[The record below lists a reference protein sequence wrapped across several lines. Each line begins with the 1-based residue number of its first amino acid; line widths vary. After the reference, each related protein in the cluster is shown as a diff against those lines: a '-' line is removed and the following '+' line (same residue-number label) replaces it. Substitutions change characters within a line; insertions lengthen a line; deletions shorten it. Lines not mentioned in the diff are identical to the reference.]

1 MFCWGETTR
10 RELGLEDSVL
20 QVDGVNSDLHQ
31 MVPRKPKIA
40 DICAGN
46 GVIAF
51 IEHNGNGSVWIKGN
65 GRNQARRRKTM
76 SLVLKKEK
84 IHLLDCR
91 ASQIV
96 LVSETGKVFDVISE
110 KYTVSRLLT
119 SLNDRQIIQVACG
132 NYHSLVLTKEGEVFY
147 WREPQVEQ
155 CGSPKLLETLLG
167 IPVAQ
172 IAAGGDHSFALSLS
186 GTVFGWG
193 RNSAGQLGLGDTQ
206 DRDIPTPVRSLAF
219 KGTVFISCGEEH
231 TAILTKGGLVF
242 TFGSGSYGQL
252 GHNSLRNE
260 LRPRLVAELWGKKV
274 SQIACGR
281 YHTLTYVSSSKTI
294 YSFGCGEQRQLG
306 NCGSRNQK
314 VPLPVELRPETS
326 SKIRIDRIV
335 AGGNQSFVLCS
346 PEHSA
351 NSTSWNDNKMILT
364 VTDRVIEK
372 WISRSDPKSWRNT
385 KKEITRIFSSASCLN
400 GSFLG
405 ERHYRTTK
413 ELSGLDL
420 SLARLAFEKLATNDK
435 VLAQVE
441 SVVLHKLIPSLC
453 SNPDNVE
460 MFRVYLIL
468 PELLRVLKTEQS
480 RRDISVSL
488 ADRIL
493 GLVPSS
499 CRLLEGLWST
509 LPLSFFQTLVKIF
522 HTVSSRYLYK
532 MRTDYSTDWS
542 SLQKTVCVLQM
553 LYKVCITHKTLL
565 ALYIEIQLP
574 SILSSLWVA
583 QWYSGKTC
591 IQVNSKAGN
600 RIQKVKN
607 LFYFSSFQRNL
618 VKLTA
623 YPCIFDMKAK
633 QFMFNLF
640 DQQCFGSLKN
650 LLFDHRN
657 PIGGNNICVN
667 RENLLSDTLQQL
679 RSSSSNYYWPLK
691 VKFKEEDGIDHGG
704 PSQEFF
710 SVIARELL
718 LQEHGVFELFEDSR
732 LMWFIQVETS
742 STDIFFLLGIICGMA
757 LYNQCVVNFH
767 FPVALF
773 KKLLGVR
780 PTLEDLKDLSP
791 IEARSLQ
798 ELLDEDEDAV
808 ENLDLDFTVKGHEV
822 VPHGREILVT
832 RFNRQQYVD
841 AYVDYV
847 FNKSIQ
853 KPFQDFVR
861 GFTTGCPNNMWKIFL
876 PDELMAVLNGNVN
889 YEWDELKKQNARYIE
904 YQPTDQTIIN
914 FWVFFAELTEQQKK
928 NFLSFMT
935 GSDRLP
941 VGGLSSMRFTIMDKK
956 ITNPDEYYPVAN
968 TCYGILY
975 LPNYSSIDIL
985 RNKFLHAI
993 TFFEEFGTL

>member
-96 LVSETGKVFDVISE
+96 LVSETGKVFESNCQESHVE
-110 KYTVSRLLT
+110 NLRLLT

-346 PEHSA
+346 PVKSTEHSA

-553 LYKVCITHKTLL
+553 LYKV
-565 ALYIEIQLP
+565 
-574 SILSSLWVA
+574 
-583 QWYSGKTC
+583 
-591 IQVNSKAGN
+591 NSKAGN
-600 RIQKVKN
+600 RIQDSNFNIDEIQLLIQSLGRVHPENWKMILKKAKY
-607 LFYFSSFQRNL
+607 LRNL

-633 QFMFNLF
+633 QFMFSMNNFAILC
-640 DQQCFGSLKN
+640 DNAC
-650 LLFDHRN
+650 RN

-889 YEWDELKKQNARYIE
+889 YEWDELKKNARYIE